1 MTGPNRTSCLAA
13 FVTCA
18 LVVACSGGD
27 GNSSTAASATNLWT
41 WGPAPTPMRMNVPA
55 GVRFASI
62 AGGGGHALALDT
74 SGHAWGWGVNGSGQL
89 GNGSTRPTPDPGTA
103 TMPSGITFT
112 AIAAG
117 ENHSLALDR
126 NGRAWAWGYNHWGQ
140 LGNGSTTNSL
150 VPAAVTMPSGVE
162 FTAIAAG
169 VHSIAVDNSGQA
181 WGWGYNRDGELGDGT
196 TEDRST
202 PVRVRMPAGVHFTG
216 ITAGADFTVALDQD
230 GHAWSW
236 GHNDSGELGLGTS
249 GQRSTPVQLALPA
262 GIAFTTIKAEGGHT
276 VALDRNG
283 QVWTWGFTTVDN
295 PGPSIVVISS
305 PTEITMP
312 GGVVFS
318 TVAVGI
324 DHSLALDQSGQA
336 WAWGDDLNHQL
347 GDGKSRYAPSP
358 VAVSMP
364 RRVRFHLLAAVICC
378 SYALS
383 D

>member
-1 MTGPNRTSCLAA
+1 
-13 FVTCA
+13 
-18 LVVACSGGD
+18 
-27 GNSSTAASATNLWT
+27 
-41 WGPAPTPMRMNVPA
+41 
-55 GVRFASI
+55 
-62 AGGGGHALALDT
+62 
-74 SGHAWGWGVNGSGQL
+74 
-89 GNGSTRPTPDPGTA
+89 
-103 TMPSGITFT
+103 MPSGITFT

-126 NGRAWAWGYNHWGQ
+126 NGHAWAWGYNRSGQ

-150 VPAAVTMPSGVE
+150 VPVAVTMPPGVE

-181 WGWGYNRDGELGDGT
+181 WGWGYNHDGELGDGT

-202 PVRVRMPAGVHFTG
+202 PVRVRMAPGVRFAA

-230 GHAWSW
+230 GHPWSW
-236 GHNDSGELGLGTS
+236 GYNDSGQLGLGTS
-249 GQRSTPVQLALPA
+249 GPRSTPVQLALPA
-262 GIAFTTIKAEGGHT
+262 GIAFTAMNAEGNHT

-283 QVWTWGFTTVDN
+283 QAWTWGRTSVAN
-295 PGPSIVVISS
+295 PGASTVVISS

-312 GGVVFS
+312 GGVLFS
-318 TVAVGI
+318 TVAAGI

-336 WAWGDDLNHQL
+336 WAWGTDSNYQL

-358 VAVSMP
+358 GAASLP
-364 RRVRFHLLAAVICC
+364 RGVRFHLLAAAICC
-378 SYALS
+378 SYALG